1 MAMTQQDTIAVI
13 GAGIVGS
20 AVAWALARE
29 GRRVLLLDRA
39 APGVAG
45 ASFGNVGHIAA
56 ELVQPLPSPA
66 LLFGFWR
73 QLLRFGGPLDL
84 PPHQALRMLPWI
96 ARFARAAFRRAE
108 HTRALAPLVLPA
120 AATWERWL
128 KDIGRPELL
137 RRHGHYEIGFG
148 AQCAASQ
155 RETALEMARL
165 GVKTRVMAAWQL
177 ETLRGAAGAPSAC
190 GLWFEDSA
198 HIVDPLSAVQALA
211 AAAAAHGAEVRLM
224 DVRALRVRGDG
235 IEILSDAPSLTVEAV
250 VVCAGMG
257 SAALLGTFGVRAPL
271 QSVRGYHIEIPDQPA
286 FLDAPVLYI
295 GEHVLVTPMTG
306 RLRASTYME
315 FADAEAPADPGK
327 ADALKRKVRALGFRG
342 EPTQESWV
350 GARPVLPDYLPGI
363 GRAPSS
369 AQLFYAV
376 GHQHI
381 GLTLAPVTGDLVAD
395 LIAGRAPRLPINAF
409 DLRRF
414 GAAHHR

>member
-1 MAMTQQDTIAVI
+1 MTQQGTIAVI

-73 QLLRFGGPLDL
+73 QLKRFGGPLDL
-84 PPHQALRMLPWI
+84 PAHHALSMLPWI
-96 ARFARAAFRRAE
+96 ACFARAAFQRAE

-128 KDIGRPELL
+128 EDIARPELL

-148 AQCAASQ
+148 AKSAALQ
-155 RETALEMARL
+155 RETAVEMARL
-165 GVKTRVMAAWQL
+165 GVRTRAMAARQL
-177 ETLRGAAGAPSAC
+177 EPLRRAAGAASAS

-198 HIVDPLSAVQALA
+198 HIVDPLGAVQALA
-211 AAAAAHGAEVRLM
+211 GAAAERGAEVRLM
-224 DVRALRVRGDG
+224 EVRALQARGDR
-235 IEILSDAPSLTVEAV
+235 IEILSGAPCLTADAV

-257 SAALLGTFGVRAPL
+257 SAALLQGFGLRAPL

-286 FLDAPVLYI
+286 FLDAPVLYTN
-295 GEHVLVTPMTG
+295 EHVLVTPMTG

-315 FADAEAPADPGK
+315 FADANAPADLVK
-327 ADALKRKVRALGFRG
+327 ADTLKRKVRALGFHG
-342 EPTQESWV
+342 EPKGESWV

-363 GRAPSS
+363 GRASCA

-381 GLTLAPVTGDLVAD
+381 GLTLAPMTGDLIAD
-395 LIAGRAPRLPINAF
+395 MLAGRAPRLPIDAF

-414 GAAHHR
+414 GDARQR